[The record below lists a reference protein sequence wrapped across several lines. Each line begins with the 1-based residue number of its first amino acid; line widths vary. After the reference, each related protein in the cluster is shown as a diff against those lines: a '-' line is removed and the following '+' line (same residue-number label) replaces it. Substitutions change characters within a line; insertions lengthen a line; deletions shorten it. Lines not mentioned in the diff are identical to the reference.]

1 MAEAVRREPPGWRP
15 GPVVSVPTRRDGEV
29 AIRPIRIRDARELE
43 RELLDN
49 RTWLRQWEATNP
61 TGPVGF
67 DAKASIR
74 SLLAHARTGNGVPFV
89 IEYRG
94 EFAGQLNV
102 SGMSYGSLSS
112 ASIGYWVSERFAGK
126 NVTPTAVALATDHVF
141 FDLGLH
147 RMEICIRPE
156 NVASLRV
163 VEKLGFRYEGLRRR
177 FIHISGDWRDHFC
190 FALTVEEI
198 PEGVLRRWKDGRVPA
213 GVGTVPE
220 SDRILAAR
228 PLRLG

>member
-1 MAEAVRREPPGWRP
+1 M
-15 GPVVSVPTRRDGEV
+15 SVPTRRDGEV